1 MKFISWNVNG
11 LRAQIKK
18 GFEDFLKTENADFYC
33 IQETKMQ
40 RHQLE
45 KEFDGYY
52 HFFNSAQKAGYSGTL
67 ILTKH
72 QPINIYLD
80 FSKYNIDYHNDEGR
94 VITLEYKNFFLVNVY
109 VPNSGNELKRLDY
122 RMNFDK
128 DFNIYLNNLRKE
140 KNVIICGDLNVAHQ
154 PIDLKNPKTNT
165 KNAGFTLEERT
176 GFSDLL
182 YSGFVD
188 TFRHLYPT
196 TIKYSW
202 WSARFNA
209 RANNVGWRIDYFV
222 VNKEAITNVEDSFIL
237 DNIYGSDH
245 CPVGII
251 YNDEL

>member
-1 MKFISWNVNG
+1 
-11 LRAQIKK
+11 
-18 GFEDFLKTENADFYC
+18 
-33 IQETKMQ
+33 MQ

-45 KEFDGYY
+45 KEFEGYY

-72 QPINIYLD
+72 QPQNIYLD
-80 FSKYNIDYHNDEGR
+80 FSKYNSDLHNDEGR

-140 KNVIICGDLNVAHQ
+140 KNVIVCGDLNVAHQ

-165 KNAGFTLEERT
+165 KNAGFTLEERM